1 MTTTHKHVP
10 HSDAGVKSGDVVVM
24 VGTRKGGFILSSD
37 RTRRDWLLSGPFN
50 DHGDVFHMVYDSRNG
65 GTVVSAVN
73 SMFWGANVQL
83 SHDWG
88 ATWLDAEQNPRM
100 SDGSDRTLERL
111 WHVEPGRNNEPGVM
125 YAGGAPASLFRSM
138 DWGNTWEQW
147 STLTLHPTRNFWE
160 PGLGGLCLHSMVLD
174 PRSTARMWVGI
185 SAVGVMTTEDAGE
198 SWDPGN
204 NGVRAD
210 FLPDPFPKFGQ
221 CTHKLLSP
229 ASMPDRLYQQNHCGF
244 FRSDDGGTKWLDLS
258 DGLPSRFGFVV
269 GLHPDD
275 PDTIYV
281 LPEDK
286 STIEAVGGEVRYVS
300 DARMRVFR
308 SRNAGADWEPLTNG
322 LPQQNAYLHVMRE
335 GMATDTLDPC
345 GIYIGTS
352 AGQVFYSRDDG
363 DSWELMIDY
372 LPPINSIE
380 VALAK

>member
-1 MTTTHKHVP
+1 MAAA
-10 HSDAGVKSGDVVVM
+10 HSIERGDVAVL

-37 RTRRDWLLSGPFN
+37 QSRREWSLSGPFN

-73 SMFWGANVQL
+73 SNFWGANVQL

-88 ATWLDAEQNPRM
+88 ATWSDAERSPRM
-100 SDGSDRTLERL
+100 SDGSGRTLDRL
-111 WHVEPGRNNEPGVM
+111 WHVEPGRSDELGVM
-125 YAGGAPASLFRSM
+125 YAGGEPASLFRSL
-138 DWGNTWEQW
+138 DWGCTWEQW
-147 STLTLHPTRNFWE
+147 STLTLHPTRDRWE

-198 SWDPGN
+198 SWDTVN
-204 NGVRAD
+204 SGVRAD
-210 FLPDPFPKFGQ
+210 FMPDPFPEFGQ

-244 FRSDDGGTKWLDLS
+244 FRSDDGGKGWLDLS
-258 DGLPSRFGFVV
+258 DGLPSRFGFVL
-269 GLHPDD
+269 GIHPHD
-275 PDTIYV
+275 PNTIYV
-281 LPEDK
+281 LPEDTTNDDK
-286 STIEAVGGEVRYVS
+286 PLAGDVRYVS
-300 DARMRVFR
+300 EAQMRVFR
-308 SRNAGADWEPLTNG
+308 SRNAGADWESLTNG

-335 GMATDTLDPC
+335 GMATDSLDPC

-352 AGQVFYSRDDG
+352 SGQIFYSRDDG
-363 DSWELMIDY
+363 ESWELMIEY

-380 VALAK
+380 AATAK

>member
-1 MTTTHKHVP
+1 MGTTHNVR
-10 HSDAGVKSGDVVVM
+10 SGDVAVL

-37 RTRRDWLLSGPFN
+37 QSRREWSLAGPFN

-73 SMFWGANVQL
+73 SMFWGANIQL

-88 ATWLDAEQNPRM
+88 STWLDAERNPRM
-100 SDGSDRTLERL
+100 SDGSDRTLDRL
-111 WHVEPGRNNEPGVM
+111 WHVEPGRENEPGVM
-125 YAGGAPASLFRSM
+125 YAGGAPTSLFRSM
-138 DWGNTWEQW
+138 DWGNSWEQW
-147 STLTLHPTRNFWE
+147 STLTLHPTRDRWE

-198 SWDPGN
+198 SWDPVN
-204 NGVRAD
+204 TGVRAD
-210 FLPDPFPKFGQ
+210 FLPDPFPEYGQ

-229 ASMPDRLYQQNHCGF
+229 TSMPDRLYQQNHCGF
-244 FRSDDGGTKWLDLS
+244 FRSDNGGEEWLDLS
-258 DGLPSRFGFVV
+258 DGLPSRFGFVL

-275 PDTIYV
+275 PDTIYI
-281 LPEDK
+281 LPEDTTDDEEK
-286 STIEAVGGEVRYVS
+286 PLAGDARYVS
-300 DARMRVFR
+300 HAKMRVFR
-308 SRNAGADWEPLTNG
+308 SRNAGEDWEPLTNG

-352 AGQVFYSRDDG
+352 AGQIFYSRNNG
-363 DSWELMIDY
+363 DTWELMIDY

-380 VALAK
+380 VAIAK

>member
-1 MTTTHKHVP
+1 MATANSVNR
-10 HSDAGVKSGDVVVM
+10 GDVAIL

-37 RTRRDWLLSGPFN
+37 RSRRDWSLSGPFN

-65 GTVVSAVN
+65 GSVVSAVN
-73 SMFWGANVQL
+73 SNFWGANVQI

-88 ATWLDAEQNPRM
+88 ATWSDAESNPRM
-100 SDGSDRTLERL
+100 SDGSGRTLNRL
-111 WHVEPGRNNEPGVM
+111 WHVEPGRADEPGVM
-125 YAGGAPASLFRSM
+125 YAGGEPASLFRSL
-138 DWGNTWEQW
+138 DWGRTWEQW
-147 STLTLHPTRNFWE
+147 STLTLHQTRDRWE

-185 SAVGVMTTEDAGE
+185 SAVGVMTTDDAGE
-198 SWDPGN
+198 SWDTVN
-204 NGVRAD
+204 RGVRAD
-210 FLPDPFPKFGQ
+210 FMPDPFPEFGQ

-244 FRSDDGGTKWLDLS
+244 FRSDDGGREWLDRS
-258 DGLPSRFGFVV
+258 DGLPSRFGFVL
-269 GLHPDD
+269 GLHPND

-281 LPEDK
+281 LPED
-286 STIEAVGGEVRYVS
+286 TTNADRPLAGDARYVS
-300 DARMRVFR
+300 EARMRVFR

-335 GMATDTLDPC
+335 GMATDSLDPC

-352 AGQVFYSRDDG
+352 AGQIFHSRDDG
-363 DSWELMIDY
+363 DSWELMIEY

-380 VALAK
+380 VAIAK

>member
-198 SWDPGN
+198 SWDPVN